1 MGPQLLDDPVVSI
14 PAAIAALLIA
24 YGVIWRK
31 GLVPIYHFFQD
42 VKRIA
47 VATPILVEI
56 AEEFRP
62 NGGNSLRD
70 VVERIESKVDDA
82 VIVAETTK
90 TTLEDRWE
98 EHLTLPAW
106 HQERDDVLS
115 RLRRLEE
122 QELPGTHDV

>member
-1 MGPQLLDDPVVSI
+1 MAGPLLDDPVVAI
-14 PAAIAALLIA
+14 PAAVAALLIA
-24 YGVIWRK
+24 YSVIWRK
-31 GLVPIYHFFQD
+31 GIIPIYHFFQD

-82 VIVAETTK
+82 VVVAETTK
-90 TTLEDRWE
+90 TTVDERWE
-98 EHLTLPAW
+98 EHLRLPAW
-106 HQERDDVLS
+106 NTERDDVLHRI
-115 RLRRLEE
+115 RLLEDRAG
-122 QELPGTHDV
+122 P